1 MKALAIGL
9 MNIRRMIRERSNIF
23 FVFIFPIALIL
34 LIGAQFGGG
43 VEPLIGVF
51 AADEGQ
57 IAEDIIDAI
66 ESKDGVDI
74 QRFEVREDLV
84 TAVERGQVQAGV
96 SLPAGIEGQSAAG
109 EAVEIGFVARPDGTG
124 PQLQA
129 IVGAAVADVMKPV
142 GAAQFASAETDA
154 AFEQT
159 HQVARDLAGS
169 AGGVDVEV
177 SAVGEALFPD
187 TLGQFDLGASSQLV
201 LFVFLT
207 ALAGSAALILTRQL
221 GISSRMLSTPT
232 SVRSIVVGES
242 IGRFGVALVQGLYIV
257 VLTLIIFGVNW
268 GEPIASVLLLVMFSA
283 VGAGAG
289 VLMGSVFSNDQQAG
303 GVGVVVSLGLAAL
316 GGCMLP
322 LELFSPTMQTVA
334 HFTPHAWALDGYAE
348 LVRHGGAT
356 GDILLELGVLASYAT
371 VLFALA
377 AWRLRIAITS
387 GRSVK

>member
-9 MNIRRMIRERSNIF
+9 TNIRRMIRERSNIF

-43 VEPLIGVF
+43 VKPLIGVF
-51 AADEGQ
+51 VAEEGQ
-57 IAEDIIDAI
+57 IAEEITVVI
-66 ESKDGVDI
+66 ESQNSVDTR
-74 QRFEVREDLV
+74 RFEVREDLV
-84 TAVERGQVQAGV
+84 SAVERGQVQAGV
-96 SLPAGIEGQSAAG
+96 FLPAGIEGQSAAG
-109 EAVEIGFVARPDGTG
+109 DAVEIGFVARPDGTG

-142 GAAQFASAETDA
+142 GAAQFASAETGA
-154 AFEQT
+154 AFDET
-159 HQVARDLAGS
+159 HQMARDLAGR

-268 GEPIASVLLLVMFSA
+268 GDPIASVLLLVTFSA

-316 GGCMLP
+316 GGSMLP

-348 LVRHGGAT
+348 LVRHSGTT
-356 GDILLELGVLASYAT
+356 GDILLELGVLAGYAT

-377 AWRLRIAITS
+377 GWRLRIAITNPA
-387 GRSVK
+387 

>member
-9 MNIRRMIRERSNIF
+9 TNIRRMIRERSNIF

-43 VEPLIGVF
+43 VKPLIGVF
-51 AADEGQ
+51 VADEGQ
-57 IAEDIIDAI
+57 IAEEITDVI
-66 ESKDGVDI
+66 ESQDSVDI
-74 QRFEVREDLV
+74 RRFEVREDLV
-84 TAVERGQVQAGV
+84 SAVERGQVQAGV
-96 SLPAGIEGQSAAG
+96 FLPAGIESQSAAG

-142 GAAQFASAETDA
+142 GAAQFATAESGLDFETAHVA
-154 AFEQT
+154 A
-159 HQVARDLAGS
+159 RNLAGL
-169 AGGVDVEV
+169 AGGVEV
-177 SAVGEALFPD
+177 SVTAVGEAIFPD

-242 IGRFGVALVQGLYIV
+242 MGRFGVALVQGLYIV

-268 GEPIASVLLLVMFSA
+268 GDPLASFLLLVAFSA

-289 VLMGSVFSNDQQAG
+289 VLMGSVFSNDQQAA
-303 GVGVVVSLGLAAL
+303 GVGVVLSLGLAAL

-322 LELFSPTMQTVA
+322 IELFSPTMQTVA

-348 LVRHGGAT
+348 LVRRSGNT
-356 GDILLELGVLASYAT
+356 GDILLELGVLVGYAA
-371 VLFALA
+371 VLLALA
-377 AWRLRIAITS
+377 AWRLRIAIT
-387 GRSVK
+387 RP

>member
-9 MNIRRMIRERSNIF
+9 TNIRRMIRERSNIF

-51 AADEGQ
+51 VAEEGQ
-57 IAEDIIDAI
+57 IAEEITDVIGSQD
-66 ESKDGVDI
+66 SVDI

-84 TAVERGQVQAGV
+84 SAVERGQVQAGV
-96 SLPAGIEGQSAAG
+96 FLPAGIESQSAAG

-142 GAAQFASAETDA
+142 GAAQFATAESGLDFETAHVA
-154 AFEQT
+154 A
-159 HQVARDLAGS
+159 RNLAGL
-169 AGGVDVEV
+169 AGGVEV
-177 SAVGEALFPD
+177 SVTAVGEAIFPD

-242 IGRFGVALVQGLYIV
+242 MGRFGVALVQGLYIV

-268 GEPIASVLLLVMFSA
+268 GDPLASFLLLVAFSA

-303 GVGVVVSLGLAAL
+303 GVGVVLSLGLAAL

-322 LELFSPTMQTVA
+322 IELFSPTMQTVA

-348 LVRHGGAT
+348 LVRRSGNT
-356 GDILLELGVLASYAT
+356 GDILLELGVLVGYAA
-371 VLFALA
+371 VLLALA
-377 AWRLRIAITS
+377 AWRLRIAIT
-387 GRSVK
+387 RP

>member
-9 MNIRRMIRERSNIF
+9 MNIRRMTRERSNIF
-23 FVFIFPIALIL
+23 FVFIFPIAVIL

-43 VEPLIGVF
+43 VKPLIGVF

-57 IAEDIIDAI
+57 IAEDINAAI
-66 ESKDGVDI
+66 ESQDSVDT
-74 QRFEVREDLV
+74 QHFEVREDLV

-96 SLPAGIEGQSAAG
+96 FLPAGIEGQLAAG

-129 IVGAAVADVMKPV
+129 IVGASVAEVMKPV
-142 GAAQFASAETDA
+142 GAAQFASAETA
-154 AFEQT
+154 IAFEET
-159 HQVARDLAGS
+159 HQVARDLAGG

-177 SAVGEALFPD
+177 SALGEALFPD

-242 IGRFGVALVQGLYIV
+242 MGRFGVALVQGLYIV

-268 GEPIASVLLLVMFSA
+268 GDPIASVLLLVMFSA

-316 GGCMLP
+316 GGSMLP

-334 HFTPHAWALDGYAE
+334 HFTPHAWALDAYAE
-348 LVRHGGAT
+348 LVRHGGTT
-356 GDILLELGVLASYAT
+356 GDILLELGVLAGYAT

-377 AWRLRIAITS
+377 AWRLRIAIT
-387 GRSVK
+387 RPA

>member
-9 MNIRRMIRERSNIF
+9 TNIRRMIRERSNIF

-43 VEPLIGVF
+43 VKPLIGVF
-51 AADEGQ
+51 VAEEGQ
-57 IAEDIIDAI
+57 IAEEITVVI
-66 ESKDGVDI
+66 ESQNSVDTR
-74 QRFEVREDLV
+74 RFEVREDLV
-84 TAVERGQVQAGV
+84 SAVERGQVQAGV
-96 SLPAGIEGQSAAG
+96 FLPAGIEGQSAAG
-109 EAVEIGFVARPDGTG
+109 DAVEIGFVARPDGTG

-142 GAAQFASAETDA
+142 GAAQFASAETGA
-154 AFEQT
+154 AFDET
-159 HQVARDLAGS
+159 HQMARDLAGR

-268 GEPIASVLLLVMFSA
+268 GDPIASVLLLVTFSA

-316 GGCMLP
+316 GGSMLP

-348 LVRHGGAT
+348 LVRHAGTT
-356 GDILLELGVLASYAT
+356 GDILLELGVLAGYAT

-377 AWRLRIAITS
+377 AWRLRIAITNPA
-387 GRSVK
+387 

>member
-9 MNIRRMIRERSNIF
+9 TNIRRMIRERSNIF

-51 AADEGQ
+51 VAEEGQ
-57 IAEDIIDAI
+57 IAEEITDVIGSQD
-66 ESKDGVDI
+66 SVDI

-84 TAVERGQVQAGV
+84 SAVERGQVQAGV
-96 SLPAGIEGQSAAG
+96 FLPAGIESQSAAG

-142 GAAQFASAETDA
+142 GAAQFATAESGLDFETAHVA
-154 AFEQT
+154 A
-159 HQVARDLAGS
+159 RNLAGL
-169 AGGVDVEV
+169 AGGVEV
-177 SAVGEALFPD
+177 SVTAVGEAIFPD

-242 IGRFGVALVQGLYIV
+242 MGRFGVALVQGLYIV

-268 GEPIASVLLLVMFSA
+268 GDPLASFLLLVAFSA

-303 GVGVVVSLGLAAL
+303 GVGVVLSLGLAAL

-348 LVRHGGAT
+348 LVRRSGNT
-356 GDILLELGVLASYAT
+356 GDILLELGVLVGYAA
-371 VLFALA
+371 VLLALA
-377 AWRLRIAITS
+377 AWRLRIAIT
-387 GRSVK
+387 RP